1 MGRSA
6 GIFRRLKVNLN
17 KTKLLV
23 TGKKAEV
30 MESGSYPCAVCGQ
43 GVARNSILCNT
54 SGKWCHKRCSGLRS
68 LNVTNFQCPKCSN
81 PAGGSDV
88 DDSLIVR
95 DGVIE
100 EVTHFCYL
108 GDVLD
113 RDGGA
118 ERAVR
123 ARIACGWAK
132 WRELSSLFNNR
143 GIPLQHRAR
152 VYEACVRSVVL
163 YGSECWALTKK
174 LEDLIIKSDRR
185 MLRYLAGVSLRDRVA
200 SEEVLRRCGLKS
212 IVSIMN
218 RKQLGWFGHVARRAE
233 YEQLG
238 RIGSVEAPGRAP
250 RGRPK
255 KTWKGCVEDLL
266 RNTGV
271 AEEEAMD
278 RSRWRDVVQRLTSS
292 R

>member
-1 MGRSA
+1 M
-6 GIFRRLKVNLN
+6 
-17 KTKLLV
+17 
-23 TGKKAEV
+23 
-30 MESGSYPCAVCGQ
+30 
-43 GVARNSILCNT
+43 
-54 SGKWCHKRCSGLRS
+54 
-68 LNVTNFQCPKCSN
+68 NVR
-81 PAGGSDV
+81 G
-88 DDSLIVR
+88 
-95 DGVIE
+95 GVIE

-108 GDVLD
+108 GDILD

-123 ARIACGWAK
+123 ARIAYGWAK

-143 GIPLQHRAR
+143 GIPLQHRACM
-152 VYEACVRSVVL
+152 YEACVRSVIL

-174 LEDLIIKSDRR
+174 LEDLIVKCDRR

-200 SEEVLRRCGLKS
+200 SEEVLRRCGIKS
-212 IVSIMN
+212 IVSIIN
-218 RKQLGWFGHVARRAE
+218 RKQLGWFGHVARRDE
-233 YEQLG
+233 DELLG

-255 KTWKGCVEDLL
+255 KTWKGRVEDLL